1 MIENDL
7 KIYTITIDLKTK
19 LLPTPSDDFKNAL
32 FFAIL
37 HCYCHIFF
45 IAGRAAESIDVPSRK
60 AEKGKS
66 QTEIFEVF
74 NFSVVETLGKLKP
87 K

>member
-1 MIENDL
+1 MENYV
-7 KIYTITIDLKTK
+7 KIDTITIDLKTK

-32 FFAIL
+32 FFAIP
-37 HCYCHIFF
+37 HCYCQIFF
-45 IAGRAAESIDVPSRK
+45 IARRAAESINVPSRK
-60 AEKGKS
+60 AGKS